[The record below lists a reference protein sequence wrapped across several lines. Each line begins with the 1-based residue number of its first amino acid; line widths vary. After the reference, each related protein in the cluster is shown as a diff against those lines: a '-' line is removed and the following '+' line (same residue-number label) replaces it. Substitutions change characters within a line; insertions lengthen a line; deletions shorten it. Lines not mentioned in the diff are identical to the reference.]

1 MGQLPFRFGSSWRDR
16 ADLHGRGRCRT
27 ARDAA
32 ATAGA
37 VARRRAPSLG
47 RCRVRPNP
55 ASPGRACRPFSRASG
70 SGRFA
75 KRCGA
80 ALPARA
86 VQRRARCSL
95 EGRSCARVERIEAA
109 AGGGRAVGTRRPSGL
124 PGTRQPRVRR
134 PRVAGART
142 REPRT
147 RATRRGRRPDIAPP
161 LAGSFNPLG
170 ARERTPFPAI
180 VDDKFWPVRAFVAAI
195 PYSSI
200 LTKQLHSME
209 RGCLMT
215 SV

>member
-1 MGQLPFRFGSSWRDR
+1 MGQLPIRFGSSWRDR
-16 ADLHGRGRCRT
+16 ADSHGRGRCRT

-37 VARRRAPSLG
+37 VARRRSDDVACCRILPRLGTRVGRSAEHRDRGVSRSDAAP
-47 RCRVRPNP
+47 
-55 ASPGRACRPFSRASG
+55 
-70 SGRFA
+70 RFPRGPCNA
-75 KRCGA
+75 
-80 ALPARA
+80 ARA
-86 VQRRARCSL
+86 VRLKA
-95 EGRSCARVERIEAA
+95 RSCARAERIEAA
-109 AGGGRAVGTRRPSGL
+109 AGGCRAVGTRRPSGL

-142 REPRT
+142 REPRAQ
-147 RATRRGRRPDIAPP
+147 ATRRGRRPDIAPP

-170 ARERTPFPAI
+170 GRERTPFPAI

>member
-142 REPRT
+142 RASLAPR
-147 RATRRGRRPDIAPP
+147 RRVGAGVRTSRRRSPARSIRSAAASARRFPQSSTTNFGRFAHLSPRS
-161 LAGSFNPLG
+161 L
-170 ARERTPFPAI
+170 
-180 VDDKFWPVRAFVAAI
+180 
-195 PYSSI
+195 I
-200 LTKQLHSME
+200 LQFLRNSYIQW
-209 RGCLMT
+209 
-215 SV
+215 SADAS